1 MKNIDEA
8 AARVSALPQALLRVL
23 ACMSEGMSNTQI
35 ASRLGYKNAGTVGSL
50 VYEVN
55 KRLGLAQIASR
66 QEKRQLAIDA
76 FKSNVDTVRVP
87 IIPIFDKV
95 TDLNTITI
103 GIEYA
108 AQIRA
113 LVEQGYELEAVEVIL
128 CKSR

>member
-8 AARVSALPQALLRVL
+8 ATRVSALPKALLKVL
-23 ACMSEGMSNTQI
+23 ACVSEGMSNTQI
-35 ASRLGYKNAGTVGSL
+35 ASRLGYKNAGTVGTL
-50 VYEVN
+50 VYEIN

-76 FKSNVDTVRVP
+76 FKSSADPVRVP

-95 TDLNTITI
+95 AGLNTITI

-108 AQIRA
+108 AQIRS
-113 LVEQGYELEAVEVIL
+113 LFEQGYELEAVEVIL
-128 CKSR
+128 RKSR